1 MKSYFVSYNQ
11 ADQAWAKWIA
21 WRLEEAG
28 HTTVL
33 QDWDFLPGSNFI
45 VEMQRA
51 TEQTDHT
58 IAVLSSNYLSSQFG
72 QPEWAAAL
80 GSDPTGQAHR
90 LIPVR
95 VGECDVRGM
104 LKQIVWIDLV
114 GLTEQAASARLLE
127 RVTTRR
133 AKPSECPTFPGL
145 ASGSAP
151 SQDRSVPTQPR
162 FPGSEGTPRDA
173 WLLILNKLLQIPAV
187 QKAVVACQV
196 DCDAMCEQI
205 DDLMNY
211 KDLHDQLH
219 QLQFNCYEPIVRTIK
234 GSELD
239 ETAREVLSEY
249 ELNFREIVG
258 NLGEIDSRLPAAASG
273 AEWIQRLADA
283 RQDLARAIEAADPAL
298 LQKAAGDVRRVLHR
312 QPSRINEWIILSARE
327 LRLANLVQALTE
339 VCDELSERDI
349 EPGRVATFRQGLAG
363 LSRLTDNLGA
373 VRDDHAQWQTV
384 DSELRVIDAWLDR
397 STEELVQSWPHL
409 KRYIDPLCS
418 ESSDDWAVQLRAA
431 GERLERALRSN
442 DGAAVEQFRRFRR
455 QAGLRFFKVDTNMKR
470 LCEQLR
476 LTGLPLASAL
486 KVMQ

>member
-1 MKSYFVSYNQ
+1 
-11 ADQAWAKWIA
+11 
-21 WRLEEAG
+21 
-28 HTTVL
+28 
-33 QDWDFLPGSNFI
+33 
-45 VEMQRA
+45 
-51 TEQTDHT
+51 
-58 IAVLSSNYLSSQFG
+58 
-72 QPEWAAAL
+72 
-80 GSDPTGQAHR
+80 
-90 LIPVR
+90 VR

-162 FPGSEGTPRDA
+162 FPGGEGTPRDA

-205 DDLMNY
+205 DDLM
-211 KDLHDQLH
+211 K
-219 QLQFNCYEPIVRTIK
+219 
-234 GSELD
+234 
-239 ETAREVLSEY
+239 
-249 ELNFREIVG
+249 IVG